1 MSERR
6 SEGRSERRSEG
17 RSEGRSERRPR
28 EVPPEKGEQ
37 LYFKKQGYR
46 TAQER
51 ADHESALYHERG
63 LNTDW
68 KNMEYR
74 IETGEYPPAT
84 GKLTSY
90 ESKSKTKAEAE
101 TTLLQK
107 NKELQ
112 EKYDKAMERN
122 IYYDGRINKHSEED
136 KKLRTLIAE
145 LRAHIAKYCPKKTF
159 KTIRKIKT
167 LGGQKQKNKS
177 KKPKSN
183 KTKKRKYK
191 RSKHKHTKK
200 QN

>member
-1 MSERR
+1 
-6 SEGRSERRSEG
+6 
-17 RSEGRSERRPR
+17 
-28 EVPPEKGEQ
+28 
-37 LYFKKQGYR
+37 
-46 TAQER
+46 
-51 ADHESALYHERG
+51 
-63 LNTDW
+63 
-68 KNMEYR
+68 MEFR
-74 IETGEYPPAT
+74 IQPDEYPPAK
-84 GKLTSY
+84 GELTSY
-90 ESKSKTKAEAE
+90 ESESKKKADAVA
-101 TTLLQK
+101 TLLQQ

-112 EKYDKAMERN
+112 EKYDKAKERN
-122 IYYDGRINKHSEED
+122 IYYDGMINKHSEED

-191 RSKHKHTKK
+191 RSKHRHTKK

>member
-6 SEGRSERRSEG
+6 SEGRSERSPKRSPK
-17 RSEGRSERRPR
+17 SSSERRPR
-28 EVPPEKGEQ
+28 EVPPEEGEQ
-37 LYFKKQGYR
+37 PSFKKQGFL
-46 TAQER
+46 TAQQR
-51 ADHESALYHERG
+51 AKHESALYHERG

-74 IETGEYPPAT
+74 IEQGEYPPAT
-84 GKLTSY
+84 GELTSY
-90 ESKSKTKAEAE
+90 ETDSKKKAEAE

-200 QN
+200 PN